1 MEATNTPDNLISK
14 IDTPSRINSEE
25 IIAGQSL
32 RKYKVL
38 ALLAGFTLAFLAAIK
53 IGAVPIDLGDV
64 LAGTASFV
72 KTQVFYNIRL
82 PRVILAALVGCS
94 LAIAG
99 AALQGLLRN
108 PLADPGLIGVSSGA
122 ALGAISMIVLG
133 EMLELPNEA
142 RAYALPVSAIIG
154 AISVTSLLFVFA
166 QSRRQFAV
174 VTILLVGIAINALA
188 GVGIGIF
195 QYISD
200 DSQLRT
206 LTFWMMGSLG
216 RGTWEMLIPAAFLI
230 GVSSLLI
237 FKCCRG
243 LDLIQLGEPEAEFL
257 GVDVQALKRRIILG
271 SAIGVGAAV
280 SLSGMIGFI
289 GLVVP
294 HLVRLGVGVPHK
306 IVVIG
311 SAILGAALLVMA
323 DLVARVTIPPAEV
336 PVSIITSAIGAP
348 FFLWLILRERNL

>member
-99 AALQGLLRN
+99 AALQGFLRN

-133 EMLELPNEA
+133 ETLELPSEL
-142 RAYALPVSAIIG
+142 RPYALPVSAIIG

-206 LTFWMMGSLG
+206 LTVGMM
-216 RGTWEMLIPAAFLI
+216 
-230 GVSSLLI
+230 
-237 FKCCRG
+237 
-243 LDLIQLGEPEAEFL
+243 
-257 GVDVQALKRRIILG
+257 
-271 SAIGVGAAV
+271 
-280 SLSGMIGFI
+280 
-289 GLVVP
+289 
-294 HLVRLGVGVPHK
+294 
-306 IVVIG
+306 
-311 SAILGAALLVMA
+311 
-323 DLVARVTIPPAEV
+323 
-336 PVSIITSAIGAP
+336 
-348 FFLWLILRERNL
+348 

>member
-1 MEATNTPDNLISK
+1 MCLPGRQALSK
-14 IDTPSRINSEE
+14 HRYF
-25 IIAGQSL
+25 II
-32 RKYKVL
+32 
-38 ALLAGFTLAFLAAIK
+38 
-53 IGAVPIDLGDV
+53 LGYR
-64 LAGTASFV
+64 GSF
-72 KTQVFYNIRL
+72 
-82 PRVILAALVGCS
+82 LAALVGCS

-206 LTFWMMGSLG
+206 LTFLMMGSLG

-230 GVSSLLI
+230 GVSSFLI
-237 FKCCRG
+237 FKSCRE

-257 GVDVQALKRRIILG
+257 GVDDA
-271 SAIGVGAAV
+271 SA
-280 SLSGMIGFI
+280 
-289 GLVVP
+289 
-294 HLVRLGVGVPHK
+294 
-306 IVVIG
+306 
-311 SAILGAALLVMA
+311 
-323 DLVARVTIPPAEV
+323 
-336 PVSIITSAIGAP
+336 
-348 FFLWLILRERNL
+348 